1 MPYLDFGY
9 SRCMDTITIEQ
20 AEGRLAELAQR
31 VEQGETIV
39 VTRDGK
45 PVLDLVPHKRKGGL
59 DREGLAAFKRANRID
74 KIVRYIATDF
84 DDPLPED
91 FLITPEA
98 ALDAE
103 PTSIK

>member
-1 MPYLDFGY
+1 ME
-9 SRCMDTITIEQ
+9 RVTIEE
-20 AEGRLAELAQR
+20 AEARLTELVTR

-39 VTRDGK
+39 VTRDGE

-59 DREGLAAFKRANRID
+59 DRKGLAAFKRARGIDRI
-74 KIVRYIATDF
+74 VTYVAPDF

-98 ALDAE
+98 D
-103 PTSIK
+103 PTDKLKGGG